1 VSLVDELWPWVLH
14 PEPEPEPDPEPTNIR
29 TVDAEDVRSMI
40 EGRSEVDAWLRSLPR
55 P

>member
-29 TVDAEDVRSMI
+29 TVDAEDVRLMI
-40 EGRSEVDAWLRSLPR
+40 EGRNEVDAWLRSLPR

>member
-14 PEPEPEPDPEPTNIR
+14 PEPEPTNIR
-29 TVDAEDVRSMI
+29 TVDAEDVRLMI
-40 EGRSEVDAWLRSLPR
+40 EGRNEVDAWLRSLPR